1 MNNDGKINIL
11 FVLIPVF
18 LIVTLILVDTLI
30 SFSENKT
37 FRVVTEDIIKSTLED
52 DNIDSSEYLNEI
64 KRKYSEKNYDTE
76 MLVVN
81 EEGNGIYLEN
91 ENKYFGLLSSLKTS
105 KSKKEKVDIFGITF
119 NLRKNSKSIIKVKA
133 YHDYDDNLKFDYVK

>member
-37 FRVVTEDIIKSTLED
+37 FRAVTEDIIKSTLED

-133 YHDYDDNLKFDYVK
+133 YYDYDDNLKFDYVK

>member
-133 YHDYDDNLKFDYVK
+133 YYDYDDNLKFDYVK

>member
-18 LIVTLILVDTLI
+18 LIITLILVDTLI

-37 FRVVTEDIIKSTLED
+37 FRVITEDIIKSTLED

-81 EEGNGIYLEN
+81 EEGKGIYLEN

-133 YHDYDDNLKFDYVK
+133 YYDYDDNLKFDYVK

>member
-18 LIVTLILVDTLI
+18 LIITLILVDTLI

-37 FRVVTEDIIKSTLED
+37 FRVITEDIIKSTLED

-133 YHDYDDNLKFDYVK
+133 YYDYDDNLKFDYVK

>member
-37 FRVVTEDIIKSTLED
+37 FRVITEDIIKSTLED

-133 YHDYDDNLKFDYVK
+133 YYDYDDNLKFDYVK

>member
-18 LIVTLILVDTLI
+18 LIITLILVDTLI

-133 YHDYDDNLKFDYVK
+133 YYDYDDNLKFDYVK

>member
-18 LIVTLILVDTLI
+18 LIITLILVDTLI

-81 EEGNGIYLEN
+81 EEGNGLYLEN

-133 YHDYDDNLKFDYVK
+133 YYDYDDNLKFDYVK

>member
-52 DNIDSSEYLNEI
+52 DNIDSNEYLNEI

-133 YHDYDDNLKFDYVK
+133 YYDYDDNLKFDYVK